1 MDMLLRKVVL
11 ILALGVSCNSAMAKW
26 TKINDV
32 YVDLSTIQKKSKMVK
47 MWSMS
52 DFKTPQEVVGYK
64 KFLSTKERFEYDCI
78 EVKSRQLSV
87 TAYTGNMGKGA
98 VIYKDSALGAWTE
111 VDPDSLVKTQWNV
124 ACGKH

>member
-1 MDMLLRKVVL
+1 
-11 ILALGVSCNSAMAKW
+11 
-26 TKINDV
+26 
-32 YVDLSTIQKKSKMVK
+32 
-47 MWSMS
+47 MWSIS